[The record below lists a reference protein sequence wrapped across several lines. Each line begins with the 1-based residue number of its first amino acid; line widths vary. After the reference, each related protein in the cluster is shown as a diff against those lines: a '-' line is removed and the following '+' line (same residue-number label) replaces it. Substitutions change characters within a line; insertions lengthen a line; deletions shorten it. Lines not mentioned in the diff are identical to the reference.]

1 MAMTN
6 STKKTTTRKPRATKP
21 KVKAPSEKKASPSA
35 FSVKASANTELPNNP
50 FVFEVLELA
59 SAQRSSAKR
68 VEVLKKYEHDSIK
81 SILIWNFDESV
92 ISMIPEGE
100 VPYGDPNE
108 QSVFE
113 GSLSDN
119 IKNETKGG
127 LSATG
132 QDLDGRNK
140 TSLRREWT
148 SLYHFVKGGNDGL
161 SKTRR
166 EMMFINLLRGLHPK
180 EAELLILVKD
190 GLLTD
195 KYRLTKNIVAEAYP
209 DITWGGRS

>member
-6 STKKTTTRKPRATKP
+6 STKKTTTRKPRVTKP
-21 KVKAPSEKKASPSA
+21 KVKAAPAKIT
-35 FSVKASANTELPNNP
+35 ANVELPNNP

-108 QSVFE
+108 QTVFD
-113 GSLSDN
+113 GSLSEN
-119 IKNETKGG
+119 ISREMDGG
-127 LSATG
+127 QSATG

-148 SLYHFVKGGNDGL
+148 SLYHFVRGGNDAL

-166 EMMFINLLRGLHPK
+166 EMMFINLLRGLHPR

-195 KYRLTKNIVAEAYP
+195 KYRLTKNMVAEAYP

>member
-6 STKKTTTRKPRATKP
+6 STKKTTTRKPRVTKP
-21 KVKAPSEKKASPSA
+21 KVKAPAAKKAAPA
-35 FSVKASANTELPNNP
+35 KITANVELPNNP

-59 SAQRSSAKR
+59 SVQRSSAKR

-108 QSVFE
+108 QTVFD
-113 GSLSDN
+113 GSLSEN
-119 IKNETKGG
+119 ISREMSGG
-127 LSATG
+127 QSATG

-148 SLYHFVKGGNDGL
+148 GLYHFVRGGNDAL

-166 EMMFINLLRGLHPK
+166 EMMFINLLRGLHPR

-195 KYRLTKNIVAEAYP
+195 KYRLTKNMVAEAYP

>member
-21 KVKAPSEKKASPSA
+21 KAKAPAKRAPAKP
-35 FSVKASANTELPNNP
+35 VELPVNP
-50 FVFEVLELA
+50 FVFEILELA
-59 SAQRSSAKR
+59 SSQRSSAKK
-68 VEVLKKYEHDSIK
+68 VEVLKKYEDNSVK
-81 SILIWNFDESV
+81 SVLIWNFDDSV
-92 ISMIPEGE
+92 ISVVPEGE

-113 GSLSDN
+113 GSLSEN
-119 IKNETKGG
+119 IANETKGG

-140 TSLRREWT
+140 TSLRKEWT
-148 SLYHFVKGGNDGL
+148 TLYNFVKGGNDSL

-180 EAELLILVKD
+180 EAELLCLVKD
-190 GLLTD
+190 KLLQT
-195 KYRLTKNIVAEAYP
+195 KYKLTKANVQEAYP
-209 DITWGGRS
+209 DIDW

>member
-6 STKKTTTRKPRATKP
+6 STKKTTTRKPRVTKP
-21 KVKAPSEKKASPSA
+21 KVKAPAAKKAAPA
-35 FSVKASANTELPNNP
+35 KITANVELPNNP

-59 SAQRSSAKR
+59 SVQRSSAKR

-108 QSVFE
+108 QSAFD
-113 GSLSDN
+113 GSLSEN
-119 IKNETKGG
+119 ISREMKGG
-127 LSATG
+127 QSATG

-148 SLYHFVKGGNDGL
+148 GLYHFVRGGNDAL

-166 EMMFINLLRGLHPK
+166 EMMFINLLRGLHPR

-195 KYRLTKNIVAEAYP
+195 KYRLTKNMVAEAYP

>member
-6 STKKTTTRKPRATKP
+6 STKKTTTRKPRVTKP
-21 KVKAPSEKKASPSA
+21 KVKAPAAKKAAPA
-35 FSVKASANTELPNNP
+35 KITANVELPNNP

-59 SAQRSSAKR
+59 SVQRSSAKR

-100 VPYGDPNE
+100 VPYGEPTE
-108 QSVFE
+108 QTVYA
-113 GSLSDN
+113 GSLSEN
-119 IKNETKGG
+119 ISREMSGG
-127 LSATG
+127 QSATG

-140 TSLRREWT
+140 TSLRKEWT
-148 SLYHFVKGGNDGL
+148 NLYNFVKGGNDSL
-161 SKTRR
+161 TKTRR
-166 EMMFINLLRGLHPK
+166 EMMFINILRGLHPR
-180 EAELLILVKD
+180 EAEILILVKD

-195 KYRLTKNIVAEAYP
+195 KYRLTKNMVAEAYP

>member
-6 STKKTTTRKPRATKP
+6 STKKTTTRKPRVTKP
-21 KVKAPSEKKASPSA
+21 KVKAPAAKKAAPA
-35 FSVKASANTELPNNP
+35 KITANVELPNNP

-59 SAQRSSAKR
+59 SVQRSSAKR

-81 SILIWNFDESV
+81 SVLIWNFDESV

-108 QSVFE
+108 QTVFD
-113 GSLSDN
+113 GSLSEN
-119 IKNETKGG
+119 ISREMNGG
-127 LSATG
+127 QSATG

-148 SLYHFVKGGNDGL
+148 SLYHFVKGGNDAL
-161 SKTRR
+161 TKTRR
-166 EMMFINLLRGLHPK
+166 EMMFINLLRGLHPR

-195 KYRLTKNIVAEAYP
+195 KYRLTKNMVAEAYP

>member
-6 STKKTTTRKPRATKP
+6 STKKTTTRKPRVTKP
-21 KVKAPSEKKASPSA
+21 KVKAPAAKKAAPA
-35 FSVKASANTELPNNP
+35 KITANVELPNNP

-59 SAQRSSAKR
+59 SVQRSSAKR

-108 QSVFE
+108 QSAFD
-113 GSLSDN
+113 GSLSEN
-119 IKNETKGG
+119 ISREMSGG
-127 LSATG
+127 ESATG

-148 SLYHFVKGGNDGL
+148 SLYHFVKGGNDAL

-166 EMMFINLLRGLHPK
+166 EMMFINLLRGLHPR

-195 KYRLTKNIVAEAYP
+195 KYRLTKNMVTEAYP

>member
-1 MAMTN
+1 MTN

-21 KVKAPSEKKASPSA
+21 KAKTLAKRTPAKPI
-35 FSVKASANTELPNNP
+35 ELPVNP
-50 FVFEVLELA
+50 FVFEILELA
-59 SAQRSSAKR
+59 SSQRSSAKK
-68 VEVLKKYEHDSIK
+68 VEVLKKYEDNSVK
-81 SILIWNFDESV
+81 SVLIWNFDDSV
-92 ISMIPEGE
+92 ISVVPEGE

-113 GSLSDN
+113 GSLSEN
-119 IKNETKGG
+119 IANETKGG

-140 TSLRREWT
+140 TSLRKEWT
-148 SLYHFVKGGNDGL
+148 TLYNFVKGGNDSL

-180 EAELLILVKD
+180 EAELLCLVKD
-190 GLLTD
+190 KLLQT
-195 KYRLTKNIVAEAYP
+195 KYKLTKAHVQEAYP
-209 DITWGGRS
+209 DIDWGGRS

>member
-6 STKKTTTRKPRATKP
+6 STKKTTTRKPRVTKP
-21 KVKAPSEKKASPSA
+21 KVKAPAAKKAAPA
-35 FSVKASANTELPNNP
+35 KITANVELPNNP

-59 SAQRSSAKR
+59 SIQRSSAKR

-108 QSVFE
+108 QTVFD
-113 GSLSDN
+113 GSLSEN
-119 IKNETKGG
+119 ISREMDGG
-127 LSATG
+127 QSATG

-148 SLYHFVKGGNDGL
+148 SLYHFVRGGNDAL

-166 EMMFINLLRGLHPK
+166 EMMFINLLRGLHPR

-195 KYRLTKNIVAEAYP
+195 KYRLTKNMVTEAYP

>member
-6 STKKTTTRKPRATKP
+6 STKKTTTRKPRVTKP
-21 KVKAPSEKKASPSA
+21 KVKAPAAKKAAPA
-35 FSVKASANTELPNNP
+35 KITANVELPNNP

-59 SAQRSSAKR
+59 SVQRSSAKR

-81 SILIWNFDESV
+81 SVLIWNFDESV

-108 QSVFE
+108 QSAFD
-113 GSLSDN
+113 GSLSEN
-119 IKNETKGG
+119 ISREMDGG
-127 LSATG
+127 QSATG

-148 SLYHFVKGGNDGL
+148 SLYHFVRGGNDAL

-166 EMMFINLLRGLHPK
+166 EMMFINLLRGLHPR

-195 KYRLTKNIVAEAYP
+195 KYRLTKNMVAEAYP

>member
-6 STKKTTTRKPRATKP
+6 STKKTTTRKPRVTKP
-21 KVKAPSEKKASPSA
+21 KVKAPAAKKAAPA
-35 FSVKASANTELPNNP
+35 KITANVELPNNP

-59 SAQRSSAKR
+59 SVQRSSAKR

-108 QSVFE
+108 QSAFD
-113 GSLSDN
+113 GSLSEN
-119 IKNETKGG
+119 ISREMNGG
-127 LSATG
+127 QSATG

-148 SLYHFVKGGNDGL
+148 SLYHFVRGGNDAL

-166 EMMFINLLRGLHPK
+166 EMMFINLLRGLHPR

-195 KYRLTKNIVAEAYP
+195 KYRLTKNMVAEAYP

>member
-1 MAMTN
+1 MTN

-21 KVKAPSEKKASPSA
+21 KAKTLAKRTPAKPV
-35 FSVKASANTELPNNP
+35 ELPVNP
-50 FVFEVLELA
+50 FVFEILELA
-59 SAQRSSAKR
+59 SSQRSSAKK
-68 VEVLKKYEHDSIK
+68 VEVLKKYEDNSVK
-81 SILIWNFDESV
+81 SVLIWNFDDSV
-92 ISMIPEGE
+92 ISVVPEGE

-113 GSLSDN
+113 GSLSEN
-119 IKNETKGG
+119 IANETKGG

-140 TSLRREWT
+140 TSLRKEWT
-148 SLYHFVKGGNDGL
+148 TLYNFVKGGNDSL

-180 EAELLILVKD
+180 EAELLCLVKD
-190 GLLTD
+190 KLLQT
-195 KYRLTKNIVAEAYP
+195 KYKLTKAHVQEAYP
-209 DITWGGRS
+209 DIDWGGRS

>member
-6 STKKTTTRKPRATKP
+6 STKKTTTRKPRVTKP
-21 KVKAPSEKKASPSA
+21 KVKAPAAKKAAPA
-35 FSVKASANTELPNNP
+35 KITANVELPNNP

-59 SAQRSSAKR
+59 SVQRSSAKR

-81 SILIWNFDESV
+81 SVLIWNFDESV

-108 QSVFE
+108 QSAFD
-113 GSLSDN
+113 GSLSEN
-119 IKNETKGG
+119 ISREMDGG
-127 LSATG
+127 QSATG

-148 SLYHFVKGGNDGL
+148 SLYHFVKGGNDAL
-161 SKTRR
+161 TKTRR
-166 EMMFINLLRGLHPK
+166 EMMFINLLRGLHPR

-195 KYRLTKNIVAEAYP
+195 KYRLTKNMVAEAYP

>member
-6 STKKTTTRKPRATKP
+6 STPKKTTTRKPRTTKP
-21 KVKAPSEKKASPSA
+21 KAKAPAKRTPAKP
-35 FSVKASANTELPNNP
+35 VELPVNP
-50 FVFEVLELA
+50 FVFEILELA
-59 SAQRSSAKR
+59 SSQRSSAKK
-68 VEVLKKYEHDSIK
+68 VEVLRKYEDNSVK

-92 ISMIPEGE
+92 VSMVPEGD

-113 GSLSDN
+113 GSLSEN
-119 IKNETKGG
+119 IINETKGG

-140 TSLRREWT
+140 TSLRKEWT
-148 SLYHFVKGGNDGL
+148 TLYNFVKGGNDSL
-161 SKTRR
+161 TKTRR

-180 EAELLILVKD
+180 EAELLCLVKD
-190 GLLTD
+190 KLLQT
-195 KYRLTKNIVAEAYP
+195 KYKLTKAHVQEAYP
-209 DITWGGRS
+209 DIDWGGRS

>member
-6 STKKTTTRKPRATKP
+6 STKKTTTRKPRVTKP
-21 KVKAPSEKKASPSA
+21 KVKAPAAKKAAPA
-35 FSVKASANTELPNNP
+35 KITANVELPNNP

-59 SAQRSSAKR
+59 SIQRSSAKR

-108 QSVFE
+108 QSAFD
-113 GSLSDN
+113 GSLSEN
-119 IKNETKGG
+119 ISREMKGG
-127 LSATG
+127 QSATG

-148 SLYHFVKGGNDGL
+148 SLYHFVKGGNDAL

-166 EMMFINLLRGLHPK
+166 EMMFINLLRGLHPR

-195 KYRLTKNIVAEAYP
+195 KYRLTKNMVTEAYP